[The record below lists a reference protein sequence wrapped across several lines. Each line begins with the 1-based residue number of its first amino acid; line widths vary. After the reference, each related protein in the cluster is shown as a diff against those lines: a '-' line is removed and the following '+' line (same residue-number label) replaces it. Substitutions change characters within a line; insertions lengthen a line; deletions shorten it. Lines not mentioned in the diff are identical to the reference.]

1 MGWGGTSG
9 EDLSGV
15 GEFVGFEE
23 ELAHFL
29 YLKTRLGSLLLQDL
43 LNCAHMT

>member
-1 MGWGGTSG
+1 MGWGGASG
-9 EDLSGV
+9 EDLTRV
-15 GEFVGFEE
+15 GEFVGFEK

-29 YLKTRLGSLLLQDL
+29 NIETCLGSLLLQDL